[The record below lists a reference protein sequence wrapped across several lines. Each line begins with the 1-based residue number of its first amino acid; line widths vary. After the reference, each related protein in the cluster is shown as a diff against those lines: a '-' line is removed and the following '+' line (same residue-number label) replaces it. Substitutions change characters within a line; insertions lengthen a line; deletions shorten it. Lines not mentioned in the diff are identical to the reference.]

1 MQGFL
6 ITMSRLPQELDEMFS
21 RFQAQ
26 NPEPKGE
33 LESKNV
39 YTLLVAVVLSAQMT
53 DKGVNKATR
62 VLFDRVTTPEDMI
75 RLGEERLKEIIKS
88 VGLYPTKAK
97 NIMKLSQILVDHYE
111 SQVPNDRRALESLPG
126 VGHKTASVLLNSAFG
141 VPCIAVDTHV
151 FRVSHRLNLSEGK
164 TRQAVEAELNALIP
178 ERWLQHAHHWLIL
191 HGRYTCTAKKP
202 KCPTC
207 ILRDLCPYPQKTG
220 HDL

>member
-97 NIMKLSQILVDHYE
+97 NIMKIIY
-111 SQVPNDRRALESLPG
+111 
-126 VGHKTASVLLNSAFG
+126 
-141 VPCIAVDTHV
+141 
-151 FRVSHRLNLSEGK
+151 
-164 TRQAVEAELNALIP
+164 
-178 ERWLQHAHHWLIL
+178 
-191 HGRYTCTAKKP
+191 
-202 KCPTC
+202 
-207 ILRDLCPYPQKTG
+207 
-220 HDL
+220 